1 MINIAIPGYGAFEL
15 RHLVLDYN
23 GTLAVDGE
31 LVPGVR
37 DALSALAEEL
47 EVHVITADTFGR
59 AGIELKGL
67 PVNLTIVPESAQAEA
82 KLAHVE
88 RLGAQSVFAIGNGRN
103 DRLMLTA
110 AAVGVA
116 VVQGEGASA
125 EAVASADI
133 VVTSITDALDLLREP
148 KRLMAT
154 LRS

>member
-1 MINIAIPGYGAFEL
+1 MIAVAIPGFGAFEL

-23 GTLAVDGE
+23 GTLAVDGA
-31 LVPGVR
+31 LVSGVR

-88 RLGAQSVFAIGNGRN
+88 RLGAGSVFAIGNGRN
-103 DRLMLTA
+103 DRMMLAA

-116 VVQGEGASA
+116 IVQGEGAAA
-125 EAVASADI
+125 EAVASADVI
-133 VVTSITDALDLLREP
+133 ATSVTDA
-148 KRLMAT
+148 
-154 LRS
+154 

>member
-1 MINIAIPGYGAFEL
+1 MIAVAIPGFGAFEL

-23 GTLAVDGE
+23 GTLAVDGA
-31 LVPGVR
+31 LVSGVR

-67 PVNLTIVPESAQAEA
+67 PVNLTIVPEGAQAEA

-103 DRLMLTA
+103 DRLMLAA

-116 VVQGEGASA
+116 VVQAEGASA
-125 EAVASADI
+125 EAAGAADI